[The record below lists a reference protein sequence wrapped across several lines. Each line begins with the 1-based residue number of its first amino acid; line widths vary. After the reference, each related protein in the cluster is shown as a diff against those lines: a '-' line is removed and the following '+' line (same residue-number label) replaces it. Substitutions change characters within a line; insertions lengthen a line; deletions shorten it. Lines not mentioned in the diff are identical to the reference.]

1 MPGFK
6 TLTGMT
12 GTGSAVELAEM
23 LRQLGRGRDTVLAH
37 ITPEEAQMLMD
48 QGGSGTINPNTGLP
62 EFLDIYGGDFGAE
75 RSYDVEAQPEGFYG
89 GREPTMEEF
98 QRAQPPMDMTGFRQ
112 PTAFEQAMA
121 PQEMPPGMRF
131 DYNLPPATEFG
142 GITGPFERPP
152 LGPFPREALPP
163 QPEQPGLARRAEQ
176 GLEKIQDILSRYPR
190 VAGALGASAQGIAGL
205 VSARRQREAAQRQ
218 AGQLREMGRPLRE
231 QAESLRQQA
240 LSGVLT
246 PQQAREQ
253 EVARARMRQAG
264 AQRGVTTGTQSQM
277 IENQLQRARAELSQT
292 NLENAFRQLNLAN
305 RYEEAALLG
314 ALQADTDYNRDL
326 QDLAGMIGNMVMQ
339 SSANQQQQGQRP
351 QQPRAQQQSPQ
362 QQLANRQLI
371 TQEPSERLRR
381 G

>member
-23 LRQLGRGRDTVLAH
+23 LRQMGRGRDTVLAH
-37 ITPEEAQMLMD
+37 ITPEEAQMLKDM
-48 QGGSGTINPNTGLP
+48 GGSGTINPDTGLP

-89 GREPTMEEF
+89 GQEPTMEEF

-112 PTAFEQAMA
+112 PTGFEQAMA
-121 PQEMPPGMRF
+121 PQPMPAGMQF

-152 LGPFPREALPP
+152 LGPFAREALPP
-163 QPEQPGLARRAEQ
+163 QPEQPGLAQRAET
-176 GLEKIQDILSRYPR
+176 GLKNVQDILNRYPR
-190 VAGALGASAQGIAGL
+190 VASALGASAQGIAGL
-205 VSARRQREAAQRQ
+205 ISARRQREAAQRQ
-218 AGQLREMGRPLRE
+218 ATQLRELGRPLRE
-231 QAESLRQQA
+231 QGESLRQQA

-246 PQQAREQ
+246 PQQARDQ
-253 EVARARMRQAG
+253 EIARARMRQAG
-264 AQRGVTTGTQSQM
+264 AQRGVTTGTQAQM

-292 NLENAFRQLNLAN
+292 NLENAFRQLNLGN

-314 ALQADTDYNRDL
+314 ALQADAEYNRDF
-326 QDLAGMIGNMVMQ
+326 QDLAGMIGNMIMQ
-339 SSANQQQQGQRP
+339 SSANQPPQGQR
-351 QQPRAQQQSPQ
+351 QQQQSPQ